1 MFKVNKKSIIFGLVI
16 LPVMVFVAVF
26 LPLNETLAFNN
37 SAPTYVNGHYNNDGS
52 YTFGYFTWP
61 EDNSAPINNNTNN
74 YSNSNNNYVN
84 KDDTKDETVSALA
97 AGAIIGAPN
106 SFVPSGAIQW
116 ILFAIIIALIILVVR
131 KISGGSEKYHSSP
144 LKHK

>member
-1 MFKVNKKSIIFGLVI
+1 MFKTNKNSIIFAFGVVFI
-16 LPVMVFVAVF
+16 IVFVAVF
-26 LPLNETLAFNN
+26 IPFHETLAFNN
-37 SAPTYVNGHYNNDGS
+37 SAPTYVNGGYYNNDGS

-61 EDNSAPINNNTNN
+61 EDNTAPNNNTNN
-74 YSNSNNNYVN
+74 YPNNNNDIN
-84 KDDTKDETVSALA
+84 KNDTKDETVSNLA

-116 ILFAIIIALIILVVR
+116 ALFAIIIALIILVVR
-131 KISGGSEKYHSSP
+131 KISGGSERYHSSP